1 MKKLTALAIFILFPL
16 LAFGQLKM
24 GIMDPQT
31 VLEALPEADQL
42 EQELQAY
49 VQEREQSF
57 QRRYME
63 WIEDVTEY
71 SEQVEAGLLTDSE
84 RRQIEERLAEG
95 ESELTALQNR
105 IQNQIRQ
112 RQNDLFS
119 PLMARVDRA
128 LAAVSSEMGLDYVIN
143 QRSNTGDP
151 FVYYASE
158 RAPNVTDKIIEYLLE
173 N

>member
-1 MKKLTALAIFILFPL
+1 MKKLTVLAFIILFPV

-31 VLEALPEADQL
+31 VLDALPETEQL
-42 EQELQAY
+42 ERELQSY
-49 VQEREQSF
+49 IQEREQAF
-57 QRRYME
+57 QRRYMA
-63 WIEDVTEY
+63 WIEEVTEY
-71 SEQVEAGLLTDSE
+71 SEQVEAGLFTDAE
-84 RRQIEERLAEG
+84 RREIEERLGEG

-112 RQNDLFS
+112 RQNELFS

-128 LAAVSSEMGLDYVIN
+128 LDAVSSEMGLDYVIN

-158 RAPNVTDKIIEYLLE
+158 RAPNITDRIIEYLLE

>member
-1 MKKLTALAIFILFPL
+1 MKKLTVLALIVLFPV

-31 VLEALPEADQL
+31 VLDALPEAEQL

-49 VQEREQSF
+49 VQEREQAF
-57 QRRYME
+57 QRRYMA
-63 WIEDVTEY
+63 WIEEVTEY
-71 SEQVEAGLLTDSE
+71 SEQVEAGLLSDAE
-84 RRQIEERLAEG
+84 RREIEERLAEG
-95 ESELTALQNR
+95 ENELTALQNR

-112 RQNDLFS
+112 RQNDIFS

-128 LAAVSSEMGLDYVIN
+128 LSAISSEMGLDYVIN

-158 RAPNVTDKIIEYLLE
+158 RAPNITDKIIEYLLE